1 MWVRMQS
8 VAEARQWLEA
18 GLLYE
23 NRSVSTDASW
33 ALCDEV
39 SPQQLDELEIDADNY
54 VGYWPISDYAI
65 YVEE

>member
-23 NRSVSTDASW
+23 NRSVGLDLDW
-33 ALCDEV
+33 KLCDEV
-39 SPQQLDELEIDADNY
+39 SPQQLDELESDGANY
-54 VGYWPISDYAI
+54 IGYWPIRDYAV
-65 YVEE
+65 YLED